1 MMKPNVDYKPTRTVL
16 VVGASVSGHCSR
28 EEMPSKRASRLTTG
42 IVYARFYFFQ
52 YAGYRAVQ
60 RLVKEL
66 PKGWRVVVL
75 ERNTHMNREN

>member
-1 MMKPNVDYKPTRTVL
+1 MH
-16 VVGASVSGHCSR
+16 AS
-28 EEMPSKRASRLTTG
+28 
-42 IVYARFYFFQ
+42 IFFQ

-75 ERNTHMNREN
+75 ERNTHMNRETDRVDLVRIG